1 MNVKYNKDGTV
12 SISRMSKNVYYA
24 IQSVLSS
31 AERTFEWDEQE
42 EEWSSNSDFLCSL
55 SAEEK
60 EALDKINWFV

>member
-1 MNVKYNKDGTV
+1 MKIKYNKDGTV
-12 SISRMSKNVYYA
+12 SISRMPKNMYNA

-55 SAEEK
+55 SVEEK
-60 EALDKINWFV
+60 EALDKIRWSV

>member
-60 EALDKINWFV
+60 ESLDKINWFV

>member
-12 SISRMSKNVYYA
+12 SISRMPKNVYYA
-24 IQSVLSS
+24 IKSVLSS

-60 EALDKINWFV
+60 ESLDKINWLV

>member
-24 IQSVLSS
+24 IKSVLSS

-60 EALDKINWFV
+60 ESLDKINWLV